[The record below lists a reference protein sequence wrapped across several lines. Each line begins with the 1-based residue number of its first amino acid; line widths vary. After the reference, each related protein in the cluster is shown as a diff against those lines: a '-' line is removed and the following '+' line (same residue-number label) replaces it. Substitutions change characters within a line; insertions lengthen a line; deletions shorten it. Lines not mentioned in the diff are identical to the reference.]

1 MSALQKA
8 LYLLRTVKLH
18 ALRAFLIKPPI
29 TIYFTESIFH
39 IQYGNVISQ
48 LLLND
53 GVHSVCPGK
62 MMSYQQYIKD
72 ITQVIS
78 HNQ

>member
-18 ALRAFLIKPPI
+18 ALRVLLIKPPI
-29 TIYFTESIFH
+29 TIYFIENIFH
-39 IQYGNVISQ
+39 IKYKNVISQ

-53 GVHSVCPGK
+53 GVHSV
-62 MMSYQQYIKD
+62 
-72 ITQVIS
+72 
-78 HNQ
+78 